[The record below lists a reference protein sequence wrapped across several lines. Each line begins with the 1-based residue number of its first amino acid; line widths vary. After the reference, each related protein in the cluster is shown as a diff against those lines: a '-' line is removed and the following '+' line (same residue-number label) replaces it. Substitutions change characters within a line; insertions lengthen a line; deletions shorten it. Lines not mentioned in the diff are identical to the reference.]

1 MAGYINYARVNAQRT
16 ATRSTGKSS
25 AVTTVKKSFSNIPWA
40 EAYSIYKTAG
50 DEWEELATLAQR
62 AEEDSA
68 YEASIQKLETRVSEG
83 ESGAYEGN
91 IRDENPQTNRKPLA
105 HRAYGRR
112 KAGQKAL
119 IENFINAYNLGDWSE
134 TIMPEIITK
143 VGGMH
148 LTRNSNGLI
157 SGKRFI
163 YDNFTTD
170 ADKGL
175 WAFLMLDSRSC
186 YLSTQYKGS
195 SKPYSTLVPLIL
207 YAVRLVRGEAYTAWD
222 PAELRSVVN
231 HELAEAMLFTTDQW
245 PTRDELIEGREQG
258 LTIGSGKDMGKKR
271 SPISTFKLY
280 ATSGTCY
287 QGMPACL
294 QVMLAQIWVAHPDNR
309 TKYMVLDPTNWDR
322 VPPPLIEAEPLAPKT
337 PYTGSYESDLPWEN

>member
-1 MAGYINYARVNAQRT
+1 MAGYINYARVNAQR
-16 ATRSTGKSS
+16 STGRSS
-25 AVTTVKKSFSNIPWA
+25 AVTTVKKSFSSIPWA
-40 EAYSIYKTAG
+40 EAYGVYKNAG
-50 DEWEELATLAQR
+50 DDWEELALLAQR

-68 YEASIQKLETRVSEG
+68 YEALIRTLESKVYDSEA
-83 ESGAYEGN
+83 GAYEGN
-91 IRDENPQTNRKPLA
+91 IRDENPQNNRKPLA
-105 HRAYGRR
+105 NRAYGRR

-119 IENFINAYNLGDWSE
+119 IENFVKGYNLGDWSE

-148 LTRNSNGLI
+148 ITRNSNGLI

-163 YDNFTTD
+163 YDNFVTD

-195 SKPYSTLVPLIL
+195 SRPYSTLVPLIL

-258 LTIGSGKDMGKKR
+258 LTIGSGKDAGKKR

-280 ATSGTCY
+280 ATAGTCY

-309 TKYMVLDPTNWDR
+309 TKYMVLDPLNWDR
-322 VPPPLIEAEPLAPKT
+322 VPPPLIEVEPLTPKT
-337 PYTGSYESDLPWEN
+337 PYTGSYDSDLPWEN